1 MKKKGLRNSPDQ
13 IIISL
18 PVGVLQRLAL
28 KLSLPPRHLASEQLQ
43 LRLPRCHPRCR
54 WAEAGAASVGVG
66 RGACPPSQAEKH
78 GAREGGG
85 EVGRGQ
91 EVELDPL
98 SLTPSGPGAEEAVAV
113 TIRCD
118 E

>member
-13 IIISL
+13 IISL

-28 KLSLPPRHLASEQLQ
+28 KLSLPPRHLASEQRQ

-54 WAEAGAASVGVG
+54 WAEAGAASEGVG

-98 SLTPSGPGAEEAVAV
+98 SLTPSGPGAEEVVAV